1 MLLKQKSP
9 SFPRNLALATFGELL
24 TVFSTNVNLLYLLYS
39 MDQMCL
45 TGVLANLFAKSYS
58 KNSNL
63 DESGIA
69 LPVFPSR
76 TNLKL
81 HNIFIT
87 PKMVKKVITDLNS
100 WS

>member
-9 SFPRNLALATFGELL
+9 SFPGNLALATFGELL

-39 MDQMCL
+39 MDEMCL

>member
-1 MLLKQKSP
+1 MLL
-9 SFPRNLALATFGELL
+9 NVGLATFGELL
-24 TVFSTNVNLLYLLYS
+24 TVFSTNVTLLYLLYS
-39 MDQMCL
+39 TDRRCL
-45 TGVLANLFAKSYS
+45 TGALANLFAKNYS

-63 DESGIA
+63 DNSGIA

-81 HNIFIT
+81 HIFIT
-87 PKMVKKVITDLNS
+87 PKMVKKVITDLES